1 MVRFESQWQSMIR
14 EGREAVLSLVDED
27 SKLYEEIDN
36 SFETNPTSE
45 FKQLD
50 IGEIRRDRNS
60 YYYVWVRETK
70 DDSVKEKVYKIIDD
84 QRNMQFVGYT
94 QL

>member
-1 MVRFESQWQSMIR
+1 MIR